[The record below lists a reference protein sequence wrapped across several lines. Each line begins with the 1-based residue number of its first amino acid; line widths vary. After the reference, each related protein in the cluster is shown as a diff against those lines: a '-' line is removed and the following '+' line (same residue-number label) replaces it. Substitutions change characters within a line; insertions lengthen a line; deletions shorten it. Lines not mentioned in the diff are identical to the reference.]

1 MKKEIICLYQSLV
14 NFDLYKE
21 LADAKMR
28 ARYNRT
34 VLGPFWEIF
43 GALLLLLLLSF
54 LWSKLWNV
62 KFIDF
67 FTYLLVGYTLW
78 RTILST
84 TTDACQLYSYTY
96 TGVLKNVKIHPFV
109 LAISCA
115 YKNFLTLLMNFPLI
129 FFILYLNNQLH
140 FSSIFFT
147 IFFLFLFFLSS
158 IAASFLL
165 AVLCLKYR
173 DLEHTIGVLLGMVFF
188 FTPIIWNV
196 DQLGDNILYIQANIL
211 YHYIYF
217 FRSGLQN
224 GEVNFLSI
232 IVVAVVTFLLILLA
246 LYVSKKTNKKIA
258 YWID

>member
-1 MKKEIICLYQSLV
+1 MATNNQQIICLYQSLI

-34 VLGPFWEIF
+34 VLGPFWEIL

-54 LWSKLWNV
+54 LWSKLWKV

-115 YKNFLTLLMNFPLI
+115 YKNFLTLLMNF
-129 FFILYLNNQLH
+129 
-140 FSSIFFT
+140 
-147 IFFLFLFFLSS
+147 
-158 IAASFLL
+158 
-165 AVLCLKYR
+165 
-173 DLEHTIGVLLGMVFF
+173 
-188 FTPIIWNV
+188 
-196 DQLGDNILYIQANIL
+196 
-211 YHYIYF
+211 
-217 FRSGLQN
+217 
-224 GEVNFLSI
+224 
-232 IVVAVVTFLLILLA
+232 
-246 LYVSKKTNKKIA
+246 
-258 YWID
+258 

>member
-1 MKKEIICLYQSLV
+1 MRREIISLYRSLI

-43 GALLLLLLLSF
+43 GALVLLLLLSF
-54 LWSKLWNV
+54 LWSKLWKVTFLN
-62 KFIDF
+62 F

-84 TTDACQLYSYTY
+84 TTDACQLFSSTY
-96 TGVLKNVKIHPFV
+96 TGVLKNVKINPFI

-115 YKNFLTLLMNFPLI
+115 YKNFLTLLLNFPI
-129 FFILYLNNQLH
+129 IIFILYLNNQLH
-140 FSSIFFT
+140 FSSIFLS
-147 IFFLFLFFLSS
+147 IFFMFLFFLSS
-158 IAASFLL
+158 VAASFLL
-165 AVLCLKYR
+165 AVLCLRYR

-196 DQLGDNILYIQANIL
+196 NQLGNNISYINLNIL
-211 YHYIYF
+211 YHYINF

-224 GEVNFLSI
+224 GEVNLLSI
-232 IVVAVVTFLLILLA
+232 IVVVTTTTFLIFLA
-246 LYVSKKTNKKIA
+246 LYVSKKTHKKIA

>member
-1 MKKEIICLYQSLV
+1 MKKELISLYQSLV

-34 VLGPFWEIF
+34 VLGPFWEIL
-43 GALLLLLLLSF
+43 GALILLLLLSF
-54 LWSKLWNV
+54 LWSKLWKVTFLN
-62 KFIDF
+62 F
-67 FTYLLVGYTLW
+67 FTYLLIGYTLW

-84 TTDACQLYSYTY
+84 TTDACQLFSNTY
-96 TGVLKNVKIHPFV
+96 TGVLKNVKINPFI

-115 YKNFLTLLMNFPLI
+115 YKNFLTLLLNFPI
-129 FFILYLNNQLH
+129 IIFILYLNNQLH
-140 FSSIFFT
+140 FSSIFLSM
-147 IFFLFLFFLSS
+147 FFMFLFFLSS
-158 IAASFLL
+158 VAASFLL
-165 AVLCLKYR
+165 AVLCLRYR

-196 DQLGDNILYIQANIL
+196 NQLGNNISYINLNIL
-211 YHYIYF
+211 YHYINF

-224 GEVNFLSI
+224 GEVNLLSI
-232 IVVAVVTFLLILLA
+232 IVVVTTTTFLIFLA
-246 LYVSKKTNKKIA
+246 LYVSKKTHKKIA

>member
-1 MKKEIICLYQSLV
+1 MRREIISLYRSLI

-43 GALLLLLLLSF
+43 GALVLLLLLSF
-54 LWSKLWNV
+54 LWSKLWKVTFLN
-62 KFIDF
+62 F

-84 TTDACQLYSYTY
+84 TTDACQLFSSTY
-96 TGVLKNVKIHPFV
+96 TGVLKNVKINPFI

-115 YKNFLTLLMNFPLI
+115 YKNFLTLLLNFPI
-129 FFILYLNNQLH
+129 IIFILYLNNQLH
-140 FSSIFFT
+140 FSSIFLS
-147 IFFLFLFFLSS
+147 IFFMFLFFLSS
-158 IAASFLL
+158 VAASFLL
-165 AVLCLKYR
+165 AVLCLSYR

-196 DQLGDNILYIQANIL
+196 NQLGNNISYINLNIL
-211 YHYIYF
+211 YHYINF

-224 GEVNFLSI
+224 GEVNLLSI
-232 IVVAVVTFLLILLA
+232 IVVVTTTTFLIFLA
-246 LYVSKKTNKKIA
+246 LYVSKKTHKKIA

>member
-1 MKKEIICLYQSLV
+1 MKKEIISLYKSLV
-14 NFDLYKE
+14 NFELYKE
-21 LADAKMR
+21 LADTKMR

-54 LWSKLWNV
+54 LWSKLWKV

-67 FTYLLVGYTLW
+67 FTYLLIGYTLW

-84 TTDACQLYSYTY
+84 TTDACQLYSNTY
-96 TGVLKNVKIHPFV
+96 TGVLKNVKIHPFI

-115 YKNFLTLLMNFPLI
+115 YKNFLTLLLNFPLI

-140 FSSIFFT
+140 FYSIFFT
-147 IFFLFLFFLSS
+147 ILFIFFFFLSS

-165 AVLCLKYR
+165 AVLCLRYR

-196 DQLGDNILYIQANIL
+196 DQLGDKTFYVQLNIF
-211 YHYIYF
+211 YHYIHF
-217 FRSGLQN
+217 FRSGLQY

-232 IVVAVVTFLLILLA
+232 IVVALTTTFLILLT

-258 YWID
+258 YWLD

>member
-1 MKKEIICLYQSLV
+1 MKKEIISLYQSLV

-21 LADAKMR
+21 LADSKMR

-43 GALLLLLLLSF
+43 GALILLLLLSF
-54 LWSKLWNV
+54 LWSKLWKVSFLN
-62 KFIDF
+62 F

-84 TTDACQLYSYTY
+84 TTDACQLYSNTY
-96 TGVLKNVKIHPFV
+96 TGVLKNVKINPFI

-115 YKNFLTLLMNFPLI
+115 YKNFLTLLLNFPVI
-129 FFILYLNNQLH
+129 VFILYLNNQLH
-140 FSSIFFT
+140 YSSIFFS

-165 AVLCLKYR
+165 AVLCLRYR

-188 FTPIIWNV
+188 FTPIIWNT
-196 DQLGDNILYIQANIL
+196 DQLGDKILYIKLNIL
-211 YHYIYF
+211 YHYIHF

-224 GEVNFLSI
+224 GEVNSLSI
-232 IVVAVVTFLLILLA
+232 TVVVITTAFLILLS
-246 LYVSKKTNKKIA
+246 LYVAKKTNKKIA

>member
-1 MKKEIICLYQSLV
+1 MRREIISLYRSLI

-43 GALLLLLLLSF
+43 GALVLLLLLSF
-54 LWSKLWNV
+54 LWSKLWKVTFLN
-62 KFIDF
+62 F

-84 TTDACQLYSYTY
+84 TTDACQLFSSTY
-96 TGVLKNVKIHPFV
+96 TGVLKNVKINPFI

-115 YKNFLTLLMNFPLI
+115 YKNFLTLLLNFPI
-129 FFILYLNNQLH
+129 IIFILYLNNQLH
-140 FSSIFFT
+140 FSSIFLS
-147 IFFLFLFFLSS
+147 IFFMFLFFLSS
-158 IAASFLL
+158 VAASFLL
-165 AVLCLKYR
+165 AVLCLRYR

-196 DQLGDNILYIQANIL
+196 NQLGNNISYINLNIL
-211 YHYIYF
+211 YHYINF

-224 GEVNFLSI
+224 GEVNLLSI
-232 IVVAVVTFLLILLA
+232 IVVVITTTFLIFLA
-246 LYVSKKTNKKIA
+246 LYVSKKTHKKIA

>member
-1 MKKEIICLYQSLV
+1 MKKEFINFYQALS
-14 NFDLYKE
+14 NFQLWKE
-21 LADAKMR
+21 MADSKMR

-43 GALLLLLLLSF
+43 GSLFLLLLLAF
-54 LWSKLWNV
+54 LWSKLWKV
-62 KFIDF
+62 EFVDF
-67 FTYLLVGYTLW
+67 FTYLLIGYTLW

-84 TTDACQLYSYTY
+84 TTEACLLYSVTY

-115 YKNFLTLLMNFPLI
+115 YKNILTLLLNFPLI
-129 FFILYLNNQLH
+129 LLVLYFNKELNFPSFFL
-140 FSSIFFT
+140 T

-158 IAASFLL
+158 ISASFLL
-165 AVLCLKYR
+165 GMLCLKYR
-173 DLEHTIGVLLGMVFF
+173 DLEHTIGVLLGMLFF
-188 FTPIIWNV
+188 FTPIIWKV
-196 DQLGDNILYIQANIL
+196 DQLGGKILLIQPNIL
-211 YHYIYF
+211 YHYIHF

-232 IVVAVVTFLLILLA
+232 IIVSITTVCLFLLA
-246 LYVSKKTNKKIA
+246 LYVSKKTLDKIA

>member
-1 MKKEIICLYQSLV
+1 MKKEVTSLCQSLI
-14 NFDLYKE
+14 NYDLYKE
-21 LADAKMR
+21 LADAKLR

-43 GALLLLLLLSF
+43 GSLLLLLLLSF

-62 KFIDF
+62 KFVNF
-67 FTYLLVGYTLW
+67 FTYLLIGYTLW

-84 TTDACQLYSYTY
+84 TTDACQLYSVTY
-96 TGVLKNVKIHPFV
+96 IGVMKNVKIHPFV

-129 FFILYLNNQLH
+129 IFVLYLNNQLH
-140 FSSIFFT
+140 FFSIFLT
-147 IFFLFLFFLSS
+147 ISFMFLFFLSS

-196 DQLGDNILYIQANIL
+196 NQLGNNISYINLNIL
-211 YHYIYF
+211 YHYINF

-224 GEVNFLSI
+224 GEVNLLSV
-232 IVVAVVTFLLILLA
+232 IVVVTTTIFLIFLA
-246 LYVSKKTNKKIA
+246 LYVSKKTHKKIS